1 MYTLYT
7 DKSEDFKCNIGV
19 EGADIS
25 KTTAR
30 LVLENNNV
38 NLMFEGTVDKSGNC
52 IIPIKKL
59 KNILP
64 EGIEGRMK
72 LEVVADDTFFSPWE
86 DSFLVKVN
94 KRVTVEV
101 ANDTRKSTI
110 KETKIKVQVSEQK
123 KSKPK
128 KVRVVKKSKRSHSEI
143 MSEVLNKKG
152 ITLNNF
158 SNKMDIALPLIEKY
172 IKHYKVKE
180 TADSLLNEIIINLK

>member
-128 KVRVVKKSKRSHSEI
+128 K
-143 MSEVLNKKG
+143 
-152 ITLNNF
+152 
-158 SNKMDIALPLIEKY
+158 
-172 IKHYKVKE
+172 
-180 TADSLLNEIIINLK
+180 